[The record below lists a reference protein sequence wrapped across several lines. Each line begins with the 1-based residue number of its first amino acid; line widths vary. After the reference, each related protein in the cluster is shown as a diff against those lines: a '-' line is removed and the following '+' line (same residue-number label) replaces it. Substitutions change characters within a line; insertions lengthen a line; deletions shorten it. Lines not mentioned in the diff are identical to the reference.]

1 MKNRIQTSQ
10 NKFKHFCLQL
20 DKMAHISHKKF
31 ETLNWLILIERFNQ
45 WINSNVFRYVNVQYF
60 IYLNEVSQTENKIQ
74 IRTSFQKLKF
84 PFHKTN
90 ASQMASSYIGPII
103 WIKTLD
109 TLKRTKILNTF
120 KHDLKEHYI

>member
-45 WINSNVFRYVNVQYF
+45 WINLTVSRCVNVQCF
-60 IYLNEVSQTENKIQ
+60 IYLNEVFQSENKIQ
-74 IRTSFQKLKF
+74 IRTSFQKLKC

-90 ASQMASSYIGPII
+90 SGQMTSSYIGLII
-103 WIKTLD
+103 WINTLD
-109 TLKRTKILNTF
+109 TLKRTKVLNTF
-120 KHDLKEHYI
+120 KHDLKEHCI

>member
-1 MKNRIQTSQ
+1 MKNRVYTSQ

-20 DKMAHISHKKF
+20 DKTAHISHKKF
-31 ETLNWLILIERFNQ
+31 ETLNWLMLIERFNQ
-45 WINSNVFRYVNVQYF
+45 WINSTVFKYVNVQCF
-60 IYLNEVSQTENKIQ
+60 IYLNEVFQTENKIQ
-74 IRTSFQKLKF
+74 IRTSFQKLKC

-90 ASQMASSYIGPII
+90 AGQMASSYIGPII

-109 TLKRTKILNTF
+109 TLKQTKTLNTC